1 MYINMYIWM
10 NVYLSDWCATKVIQK
25 DIKNIIKTKK
35 LLEYTSYRCIFLF
48 NYLLILFCYLIIL
61 IYFV

>member
-48 NYLLILFCYLIIL
+48 YYL
-61 IYFV
+61 